1 MSLRASEGGEV
12 VASKENETR
21 PTTRSD
27 IGLTTSMKRKLD
39 NVTMPD
45 ALDLDTMA
53 INANEAA
60 VALAFIKA
68 GRMVFDSRIGCSCR
82 KAIDAVSETTTTS
95 RTDRTLLDRRRVGES
110 DLVDLVGDG
119 SLLAGRLP
127 ARAWPPI
134 LRIVNVKIVMSGCLC
149 QRSLRVNRMC
159 LQVTTSNLAVGRKSI
174 CHGRLQ

>member
-53 INANEAA
+53 INANEPA

-95 RTDRTLLDRRRVGES
+95 RIDRTLLDRRRVGAS

-127 ARAWPPI
+127 ARAWPPTW
-134 LRIVNVKIVMSGCLC
+134 RKVNAKIVMSGCLC
-149 QRSLRVNRMC
+149 QRSLRRDTMC
-159 LQVTTSNLAVGRKSI
+159 LQMTIASPAVGRRLRY
-174 CHGRLQ
+174 HGRVR